1 MLKPGTRPA
10 RGQIDEAA
18 LGLARRHGAQIL
30 ATARRYAATPEDAED
45 AYQRGLEILLT
56 KAPTTREEELV
67 PWLKTVVKHEAF
79 ALRRQRDRHSPITDD
94 GHLSDRPT
102 PPAITHDQAER
113 LETLSQGA
121 EALARLKP
129 HEIRALVLKAE
140 GYSYREICELTGWS
154 YTKVNRLLTEGRR
167 AFLHRVA
174 AIQAGG
180 ECDRLAPLLS
190 ALADGEASAEQLA
203 LLRPHMRTC
212 LACRAALREFRAL
225 PAKVAAL
232 VPPAGLPAANGDG
245 RLRGFVESTLANVQE
260 RLQAAFGGAQQKADS
275 ALGAL
280 QHKSAALSERAHAA
294 VELAAGQKLA
304 AVAASAAA
312 LAGGGTAVDQFANHG
327 VPPPAQREQQR
338 VDATPVKEEAAIEAA
353 PAPIDPAPPPAPSP
367 AEPDPAAQQPAAPQP
382 QTEPAPAPPPPP
394 PPDPSTE
401 FAPSAPAAAP
411 APAPAAP
418 AATAAPVAPASGGPA
433 PSGGGGGDAA
443 REFAP

>member
-1 MLKPGTRPA
+1 MLKRGSRPG
-10 RGQIDEAA
+10 RGEIEEAA
-18 LGLARRHGAQIL
+18 LGLTVRHGPQIL

-113 LETLSQGA
+113 LEKLSQGA

-154 YTKVNRLLTEGRR
+154 YTKVNRLLTEGRQ
-167 AFLHRVA
+167 AFLRRVA
-174 AIQAGG
+174 AIQGGG

-212 LACRAALREFRAL
+212 LACRAALKEFRAL

-232 VPPAGLPAANGDG
+232 VPPAGLADDG
-245 RLRGFVESTLANVQE
+245 RMRGFFEGALAN
-260 RLQAAFGGAQQKADS
+260 LQQKAES
-275 ALGAL
+275 TLGAL
-280 QHKSAALSERAHAA
+280 QHKTAALSERTHAA

-312 LAGGGTAVDQFANHG
+312 LAGGGTAVDHFANHG
-327 VPPPAQREQQR
+327 GSRAAQAEQQQR
-338 VDATPVKEEAAIEAA
+338 VDAAPVKEETAIETSPA
-353 PAPIDPAPPPAPSP
+353 PA
-367 AEPDPAAQQPAAPQP
+367 QPL
-382 QTEPAPAPPPPP
+382 PAPAPHEPDPPAGQPAATQPQPPPAQEQPPPP
-394 PPDPSTE
+394 PPDPANE
-401 FAPSAPAAAP
+401 FTPGPAAAAAP
-411 APAPAAP
+411 APVPQAAPAAP
-418 AATAAPVAPASGGPA
+418 IVPASGGSA
-433 PSGGGGGDAA
+433 SSGGGGGGDAA